1 MANPER
7 LERTA
12 LFVPANNW
20 HMLERAAASEADA
33 VCIDLEDAVP
43 VEQKPASRAQVIR
56 ALQELDFGRRIRMFR
71 INGLDTGFAYRDV
84 IEVVEGAGDRL
95 DRLMLP
101 KAGTAGD
108 VEFVDRLLTQ
118 IEQARGWEPRIGI
131 EAQIETARGFL
142 YCREIAAA
150 SPRLEALIFGPGDF
164 AASMGMPSSGI
175 GDFDEH
181 DALYPGH
188 RWHAAMAA
196 IVGAARG
203 NLRGVTLRALDGP
216 YAAFKDAAGFERS
229 CRIALAMGFDGK
241 QVIHPSQIAIARRIF
256 TPTPEAAAQAARVV
270 AAYQAAAGGGRGAVS
285 LDGKM
290 VDAANLR
297 MAQAVAAKAELCAA
311 ADQPSGKEAHAR
323 PSQ

>member
-1 MANPER
+1 MPVPER
-7 LERTA
+7 LERTS

-20 HMLERAAASEADA
+20 HMIEKAASSSADA

-43 VEQKPASRAQVIR
+43 PEQKPESRAQVVR
-56 ALQELDFGRRIRMFR
+56 ALRQLDFGRRIRICR
-71 INGLDTGFAYRDV
+71 INGLDTSWAYRDLV
-84 IEVVEGAGDRL
+84 EVVEAAGDRL
-95 DRLMLP
+95 DLVMLP
-101 KAGTAGD
+101 KAGTPAD
-108 VEFVDRLLTQ
+108 IEFVDRLLTQ
-118 IEQARGWEPRIGI
+118 IEQARGWPARIGI
-131 EAQIETARGFL
+131 EAQIESARGFL

-188 RWHAAMAA
+188 RWHAPMQA
-196 IVGAARG
+196 IVAAARG
-203 NLRGVTLRALDGP
+203 NLPGLCLRALDGP

-229 CRIALAMGFDGK
+229 CRIALALGFDGK
-241 QVIHPSQIAIARRIF
+241 QLIHPAQIPIARSIF
-256 TPTPEAAAQAARVV
+256 SPSPEAAAHAERVV
-270 AAYQAAAGGGRGAVS
+270 AAYQSAAAQGRGAVS

-297 MAQAVAAKAELCAA
+297 LARVVAARARLCAA
-311 ADQPSGKEAHAR
+311 ADRDPGKDTHAR
-323 PSQ
+323 ATN

>member
-1 MANPER
+1 MSIPTR
-7 LERTA
+7 LERTP

-20 HMLERAAASEADA
+20 HMIEKAVASAADA
-33 VCIDLEDAVP
+33 VCLDLEDAVP
-43 VEQKPASRAQVIR
+43 VEQKAASRAQVIR
-56 ALQELDFGRRIRMFR
+56 AFRELDFGRRIRMFR
-71 INGLDTGFAYRDV
+71 INGVDTGFAYRDL
-84 IEVVEGAGDRL
+84 IEVVEAVGDSVDL
-95 DRLMLP
+95 VMLP

-118 IEQARGWEPRIGI
+118 IEQSQGWPQRIGI

-196 IVGAARG
+196 VVGAARG
-203 NLRGVTLRALDGP
+203 NLRGVALRAIDGP

-241 QVIHPSQIAIARRIF
+241 QLIHPAQIETARRIF
-256 TPTPEAAAQAARVV
+256 SPAPEAAAHAERV
-270 AAYQAAAGGGRGAVS
+270 AAAYDAAAAAGRGAVS

-290 VDAANLR
+290 IDAANLR
-297 MAQAVAAKAELCAA
+297 LASALATRARLCRE
-311 ADQPSGKEAHAR
+311 ADRAPGKE
-323 PSQ
+323 SDG